1 MLDNSQFKSLLFQGK
16 LELLTG
22 GSVGSM
28 KVTVLDKENQL
39 VCHLDND
46 DALLGSYPID
56 SGMIIYVRWTYNM
69 ICVGVSVCVHIMISV
84 YEVIQLSTAKISV
97 FLKNASLL
105 VCKTLFLHSLTV
117 ECMRVCRRSCADMF
131 TDVLYTVNMY
141 VLFLC
146 KAFWA
151 KSCYG
156 HCAIEM
162 LCIIIMSDLTC
173 IRWTIDTCHITDT
186 CYC

>member
-56 SGMIIYVRWTYNM
+56 SGMIIYVR
-69 ICVGVSVCVHIMISV
+69 
-84 YEVIQLSTAKISV
+84 
-97 FLKNASLL
+97 
-105 VCKTLFLHSLTV
+105 
-117 ECMRVCRRSCADMF
+117 
-131 TDVLYTVNMY
+131 
-141 VLFLC
+141 
-146 KAFWA
+146 
-151 KSCYG
+151 
-156 HCAIEM
+156 
-162 LCIIIMSDLTC
+162 
-173 IRWTIDTCHITDT
+173 
-186 CYC
+186 